1 MSLLHEL
8 LRPSRGTVALAILA
22 GLAGGASGVA
32 LIALAQAELAGSGSP
47 SPALAWAFAGL
58 CLVASA
64 ARVVAQVAMIRLGQ
78 GAVTSLALRL
88 CRKVLGLPLEEF
100 ESLDPGALT
109 AILTEDIVIV
119 ANALAGI
126 PLIAINL
133 PIVAACL
140 AYAGWLSPAA
150 LACGLA
156 VAVPA
161 VLGSMA
167 LSARALR
174 HLRAARGEQD
184 AMVGHFR
191 TLIDGFRELKLHH
204 GRRDA
209 FLADDLAPAATAVR
223 DRTVTGLSLYAV
235 SAGWGQFA
243 SFGFIGLL
251 LFVLPGLA
259 GLDRSTLAG
268 AVLIVLFLMP
278 SLDVL
283 LAWIPAL
290 GRARA
295 SLQRI
300 EALLPSLESRHSE
313 AETAGGRRA
322 PAVLGESI
330 ELGGVTYAYRSGH
343 DDAGFV
349 LGPIDL
355 ILRPGEL
362 VFLIGGNGSGKTTLV
377 KLLCGLY
384 APRGG
389 SILLDGRP
397 VTRDDLEAYRQ
408 LFTVVFADGHLFRT
422 LPGPAPDP
430 GGVWAERHLARLGL
444 EDRVRIQDRA
454 FSTLALSVGQ
464 RRRLA
469 LLAACLEDRPVCILD
484 EWAAHQDAG
493 SKRFFYRE
501 LLPELKARGKAL
513 LVISHDEHD
522 FEAADRI
529 LRLDGG
535 LIREVDGVAI
545 AGGTP

>member
-1 MSLLHEL
+1 MSLLREL
-8 LRPSRGTVALAILA
+8 LRPSRGTVVLAILA

-32 LIALAQAELAGSGSP
+32 LIALAQAELAGAGTP
-47 SPALAWAFAGL
+47 SSVLAWAFAGL
-58 CLVASA
+58 CLVAAA

-133 PIVAACL
+133 PIVVACL
-140 AYAGWLSPAA
+140 AYAGWLAPAA

-161 VLGSMA
+161 VLGCMA

-191 TLIDGFRELKLHH
+191 TLIDGFRELKLHR

-209 FLADDLAPAATAVR
+209 FLADDLAPAASAVR
-223 DRTVTGLSLYAV
+223 DRTVSGLSLYAV

-283 LAWIPAL
+283 LAWTPAL

-300 EALLPSLESRHSE
+300 EALLPSLEPRHAE
-313 AETAGGRRA
+313 VGAETAGGRRA
-322 PAVLGESI
+322 PAILGESI
-330 ELGGVTYAYRSGH
+330 ELGGVAYAYRSG
-343 DDAGFV
+343 DDDGFA

-377 KLLCGLY
+377 KLLSGLY

-397 VTRDDLEAYRQ
+397 VTPGDLEAYRQ

-422 LPGPAPDP
+422 LPELDP
-430 GGVWAERHLARLGL
+430 GKDGVWAERHLARLGL
-444 EDRVRIQDRA
+444 EDRVRIRDQA

-484 EWAAHQDAG
+484 EWAAHQDAD
-493 SKRFFYRE
+493 SRRFFYRE

-545 AGGTP
+545 